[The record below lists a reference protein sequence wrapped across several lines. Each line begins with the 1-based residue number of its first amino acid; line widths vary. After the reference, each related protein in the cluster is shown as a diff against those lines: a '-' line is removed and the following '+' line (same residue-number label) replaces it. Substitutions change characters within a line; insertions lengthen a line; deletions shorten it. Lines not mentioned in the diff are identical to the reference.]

1 MTIGEFGI
9 RYFLVAD
16 LLKGDNIYIYIYN
29 FVLIFFEANLLKG
42 DNIYN
47 FVLIFFEAI
56 LFVYL
61 AKGEKKL
68 DLIKY
73 SCQNKRMPIKHHV
86 KGSYS
91 IFSSKDLVI

>member
-16 LLKGDNIYIYIYN
+16 LLKGDNIYIY
-29 FVLIFFEANLLKG
+29 
-42 DNIYN
+42 IYN

-73 SCQNKRMPIKHHV
+73 SCQNKRMPIKRHV

>member
-9 RYFLVAD
+9 WYFLVAD
-16 LLKGDNIYIYIYN
+16 LLKGDNIYIY
-29 FVLIFFEANLLKG
+29 
-42 DNIYN
+42 IYN